1 MLSFVGL
8 LCLPLDL
15 WSLKC
20 QKYFLYFPLMTA
32 TVQSQVGQNI
42 YVYLKDLIK
51 LSYKILCIIGSE
63 QDVNS
68 WKNRALVFFAD
79 SAVFYIFMPSV
90 SHER

>member
-1 MLSFVGL
+1 MLLFVGL

-63 QDVNS
+63 LPLARCQLLE
-68 WKNRALVFFAD
+68 KQGFG
-79 SAVFYIFMPSV
+79 IFC
-90 SHER
+90 